1 MMTQK
6 TILGAW
12 ALAILASAACG
23 DGALTGSM
31 NSNYG
36 SESGDNSSN
45 GNGTTQPGGPG
56 GGDVGNGSP
65 GSIPGGGND
74 PANPGAVPTG
84 GGVGGGGA
92 APGQVPGSDGVP
104 GANGTPPSPVS
115 TQTPGAPGIDAP
127 IDPDA
132 DPSAPAEPLAQCDT
146 PGPRMVRRLT
156 SHQYHNTLI
165 DLFGSGVPVEEVLSD
180 PAALG
185 FHVDA
190 DALQIRDL
198 AGELLMNH
206 SEQVAAWAVQNQLD
220 NLSNHCR
227 DRAEHC
233 YNQFFDNF
241 GKRLFR
247 QPLSDAQRAQYR
259 TMFEAEES
267 FEAGMSVVLSAML
280 QSPYFLYRQEMG
292 QPDPERPGQYKLTP
306 YEIATELSY
315 FLTDRPPDENL
326 LRAAEEGRL
335 QSPAD
340 IDREAERLLDT
351 EGARG
356 TLKGFVEGWLEI
368 DGLPT
373 KAKDPNVFNLTEAM
387 RQSMLRE
394 THEFFLDAFYNGG
407 SVGDLFGAS
416 HTFVNSELASLYGI
430 GGGGGNSFERVSLEG
445 TQRATGLLG
454 QGAFLTQH
462 ALPDNASPVQ
472 RGFIVRERILCQ
484 DLPPVPEN
492 LDTNL
497 KAPTNVTSNRD
508 RYRQHSEDPQ
518 CYACHAVIDPVGF
531 SFENYDAFGR
541 YRAEDMGNP
550 VDASGELSGV
560 TGGPVPLSGLQDL
573 NDYLAISDMAR
584 SCLVR
589 YWSYYAYGRDAWD
602 QKVCNH
608 DAIRAEAAAN
618 DYDLKSTLKAILH
631 APHFTRRVGN

>member
-12 ALAILASAACG
+12 AFAILASAACG
-23 DGALTGSM
+23 DGTLAG
-31 NSNYG
+31 
-36 SESGDNSSN
+36 SSN
-45 GNGTTQPGGPG
+45 GNYGAGPGEFGNGNGNGALQPGGSDGDPG
-56 GGDVGNGSP
+56 AADGVGP
-65 GSIPGGGND
+65 GSNPAGTGN
-74 PANPGAVPTG
+74 VP
-84 GGVGGGGA
+84 GGVGSTDPGGAGQAPVPDGTPAGGGS
-92 APGQVPGSDGVP
+92 APV
-104 GANGTPPSPVS
+104 AT
-115 TQTPGAPGIDAP
+115 TTPGAPPINAP
-127 IDPDA
+127 IDPNA
-132 DPSAPAEPLAQCDT
+132 DPSEPVEPLAQCDT

-156 SHQYHNTLI
+156 SRQYHNTLV
-165 DLFGSGVPVEEVLSD
+165 DLFGPEVPIEEVLSD

-185 FHVDA
+185 FHVDSE
-190 DALQIRDL
+190 ALQVRDL

-206 SEQVAAWAVQNQLD
+206 AEQVAAWAAQNKLD
-220 NLSNHCR
+220 EISNHCK

-241 GKRLFR
+241 GLRLFR
-247 QPLSDAQRAQYR
+247 QPVSDAQRSQYR
-259 TMFEAEES
+259 AMFEAEDS
-267 FEAGMSVVLSAML
+267 FEAGLSVVLSAML

-292 QPDPERPGQYKLTP
+292 VADPQGSGQYRLTP

-326 LRAAEEGRL
+326 LRAAAEGRL
-335 QSPAD
+335 ETPAD
-340 IDREAERLLDT
+340 IDREADRLLET

-356 TLKGFVEGWLEI
+356 MLKSFVEGWLEI
-368 DGLPT
+368 DGLLT
-373 KAKDPNVFNLTEAM
+373 KAKDMNAFNLRETF

-394 THEFFLDAFYNGG
+394 AHEFFIDAVYNDGT
-407 SVGDLFGAS
+407 VGDLFGAK
-416 HTFVNSELASLYGI
+416 HTFVDSELASLYGLNA
-430 GGGGGNSFERVSLEG
+430 GGNAFQRVSLEG
-445 TQRATGLLG
+445 SQRATGLLG
-454 QGAFLTQH
+454 QAAFLTQH
-462 ALPDNASPVQ
+462 ALPDNSSPVQ
-472 RGFIVRERILCQ
+472 RGIIVRERILCQ

-497 KAPTNVTSNRD
+497 KTPTNITSNRD
-508 RYRQHSEDPQ
+508 RYKQHSQDPQ
-518 CYACHAVIDPVGF
+518 CYVCHAVIDPVGF
-531 SFENYDAFGR
+531 SFESYDAFGR

-560 TGGPVPLSGLQDL
+560 TGGPVALNGLQDL

-618 DYDLKSTLKAILH
+618 GYTLMSTLKAILH
-631 APHFTRRVGN
+631 APHFTRRVGK